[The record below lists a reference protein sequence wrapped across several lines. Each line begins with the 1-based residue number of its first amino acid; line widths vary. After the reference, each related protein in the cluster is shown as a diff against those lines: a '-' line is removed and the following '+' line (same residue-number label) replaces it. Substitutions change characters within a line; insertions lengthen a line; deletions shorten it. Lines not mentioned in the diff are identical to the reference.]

1 MIVAHVFWLMPLHS
15 EEAVKAAGFVSL
27 ITKISAGKQLG
38 TPPDSYPAALA
49 AGWETLP
56 GDHWDADISSDFI
69 AFLLL
74 FFTFY
79 SSFLLHSDLFPLPF
93 HFFCILSLLSC
104 PFIFPYS
111 SPVLHFSLSF
121 LHLCCIRFAQR
132 CSVCRFYGIHLH
144 CFINCF
150 IVLSLLLVHT
160 KQSSSGLAVWLWDC
174 DWILEW
180 TGLFVVPRSPRHHSN
195 RWRFDYQVDVPI
207 YCHLCPSAR
216 HHVSVK

>member
-1 MIVAHVFWLMPLHS
+1 MYSDWCRCTVRRLWRLLASSHLSRRCLQGNNWAHRLIVIQQLWQQGGRRSLVITEMQTSPL
-15 EEAVKAAGFVSL
+15 
-27 ITKISAGKQLG
+27 T
-38 TPPDSYPAALA
+38 
-49 AGWETLP
+49 
-56 GDHWDADISSDFI
+56 
-69 AFLLL
+69 LLL
-74 FFTFY
+74 FFCY
-79 SSFLLHSDLFPLPF
+79 FLLFTLLFFPPPF
-93 HFFCILSLLSC
+93 RSFPASFPFFCILSLLSC

-111 SPVLHFSLSF
+111 SPVLRFSLSF

-132 CSVCRFYGIHLH
+132 CSACRFYGIHLH

-180 TGLFVVPRSPRHHSN
+180 TGLFCLSRSPRHHSN
-195 RWRFDYQVDVPI
+195 RWRFDYRVDVPI
-207 YCHLCPSAR
+207 CCHLCPSAL